1 MRIIFQLSAILLS
14 MVLFSA
20 GANAAY
26 VQLVSTPQVNDGS
39 INLPPGGYGYTATY
53 APTADVN
60 SIFFNPSVSPQDA
73 ATVAASITDQFGG
86 ALTLAG
92 QNDSF
97 SSGNISLSN
106 PFNLLAVHFGGPGGG
121 NELLFFFNTPVTS
134 FTVNTFSQGGSNNL
148 SNFRAYNS
156 GDTIPLPDPIP
167 LPAAAW
173 LFGSALLGLAGVARR
188 KRSA

>member
-39 INLPPGGYGYTATY
+39 IDLPPAGFTATY
-53 APTADVN
+53 SPTAGVN
-60 SIFFNPSVSPQDA
+60 SIFFNSSVSPQNP
-73 ATVAASITDQFGG
+73 TSVAPPITAQFGG
-86 ALTLAG
+86 TLTLVG

-97 SSGNISLSN
+97 SSGNVSLSN
-106 PFNLLAVHFGGPGGG
+106 PFNLLSLHFGGPGGG

-188 KRSA
+188 KKSA

>member
-1 MRIIFQLSAILLS
+1 MKKIFQMSAFLFGIL
-14 MVLFSA
+14 LFSA

-39 INLPPGGYGYTATY
+39 IDLPPAGFTATY
-53 APTADVN
+53 SPTAGVN
-60 SIFFNPSVSPQDA
+60 SIFFNPSVKPQNPSS
-73 ATVAASITDQFGG
+73 VAGSITDQFGG
-86 ALTLAG
+86 TLMLAG

-97 SSGNISLSN
+97 SSGSISLDN
-106 PFNLLAVHFGGPGGG
+106 PFDVLAVHLGGAGGG
-121 NELLFFFNTPVTS
+121 NELLFFFNAPVKS
-134 FTVNTFSQGGSNNL
+134 FTVMTFSQGGSNNL

-156 GDTIPLPDPIP
+156 NGTVTLPDPIP

-188 KRSA
+188 KKSP